1 MKRKARGSRRGYR
14 KKTKTSKGIAS
25 VVKREINKKIETKSY
40 AQYFVQNFLD
50 RDVRYSNPI
59 YNIAQGTN
67 FYDRVGSKI
76 ELTGIDVRVKA
87 ANSLNGLQCAL
98 HVALIESDWEGTSLN
113 GSGTASDFFSNTGSD
128 PELWRFDRERVK
140 KIHFRKKITVRDSV
154 GTTFEKN
161 GMVKT
166 FKKLNKKYIYNAKTG
181 HGVGTNLYL
190 VYWSKVTGGGLSTQS
205 GTVDYKLYFKD
216 A

>member
-1 MKRKARGSRRGYR
+1 MR
-14 KKTKTSKGIAS
+14 KKKTSKNVVA

-40 AQYFVQNFLD
+40 AQFFVQDYYD

-59 YNIAQGTN
+59 FNIAQGTN
-67 FYDRVGSKI
+67 FYDRIGLKI

-87 ANSLNGLQCAL
+87 FNSLNGRQCAF
-98 HVALIESDWEGTSLN
+98 HVALIESDWEGSSLN
-113 GSGTASDFFSNTGSD
+113 GAATASDFFANVGSD

-140 KIHFRKKITVRDSV
+140 KILFRKKITVRDAT

-166 FKKLNKKYIYNAKTG
+166 FKKLSRKYVYNAKTG
-181 HGVGTNLYL
+181 HAIGTNLYL
-190 VYWSKVTGGGLSTQS
+190 LYWSKVTGGGLSQQS
-205 GTVDYKLYFKD
+205 ALVDYKLYFKD
-216 A
+216 S